1 MNDPPDKGSTHKAV
15 KTSLKSIAKN
25 NVVIDK
31 LNDVVIMTHKIVIH
45 TLQFMKLYF
54 INCYDTKQPIPH
66 IDRALVTSFMKV
78 LCKAPTRGR
87 KPSDETIECKAE
99 LDAFY
104 SEHYAPLKSEELSYT
119 HMNTILDYMAD
130 TITTIYETNITQ
142 RFVMY
147 VERFVNVVWKKKEL
161 IEIIKKLKKTK
172 AEKQALMNNLCSELR
187 KIKNDILHPLAPKT
201 SKTYYHQWINDLKIL
216 PNRELQKES
225 VFYDLEC
232 SPQDYLHGM
241 IYMMKAVENAG
252 ATMCGVFPLR
262 REIIPKYIPIDT
274 TTLVHL
280 LITKEHGKKA
290 DFLTKGNLVTNQKNI
305 WGFFF
310 KTDKQLFH
318 LDDKFDYQFANMIET
333 DGNGVSILLV
343 RKDLKGKRKNIQTKT
358 INTEKYI
365 DELTDYTDLKHK
377 NVVAIDPNKSDL
389 LFCVDDNENKFR
401 YTQNQRRKE
410 TKQKKYR
417 NILQNYKLEKIDN
430 KTISEWETELSF
442 HNSKT
447 LDFEK
452 FKEYIKKKN
461 EINLKIGGFYQ
472 RTLFRKLKLCSFMM
486 RQKTEAKMLK
496 NFEKVFGRP
505 DNVVVGFG
513 DYSNN
518 TTHKKF
524 NEPVK
529 GKGFRKL
536 LRQYGYNVYLVNEFR
551 TSCRCSH
558 CEGECKTFRKCVNPR
573 PWKDNIIMR
582 HGLLE
587 CKTCNRLWNRDM
599 NASLN
604 ILKICK
610 EAIAGK
616 ERPAYL
622 KRSARPLSDAASAI
636 TITI

>member
-1 MNDPPDKGSTHKAV
+1 
-15 KTSLKSIAKN
+15 
-25 NVVIDK
+25 
-31 LNDVVIMTHKIVIH
+31 
-45 TLQFMKLYF
+45 
-54 INCYDTKQPIPH
+54 
-66 IDRALVTSFMKV
+66 
-78 LCKAPTRGR
+78 
-87 KPSDETIECKAE
+87 
-99 LDAFY
+99 
-104 SEHYAPLKSEELSYT
+104 
-119 HMNTILDYMAD
+119 
-130 TITTIYETNITQ
+130 
-142 RFVMY
+142 
-147 VERFVNVVWKKKEL
+147 
-161 IEIIKKLKKTK
+161 
-172 AEKQALMNNLCSELR
+172 
-187 KIKNDILHPLAPKT
+187 
-201 SKTYYHQWINDLKIL
+201 
-216 PNRELQKES
+216 
-225 VFYDLEC
+225 
-232 SPQDYLHGM
+232 
-241 IYMMKAVENAG
+241 
-252 ATMCGVFPLR
+252 
-262 REIIPKYIPIDT
+262 
-274 TTLVHL
+274 
-280 LITKEHGKKA
+280 
-290 DFLTKGNLVTNQKNI
+290 
-305 WGFFF
+305 
-310 KTDKQLFH
+310 
-318 LDDKFDYQFANMIET
+318 MIET

-343 RKDLKGKRKNIQTKT
+343 RKDLKGKRKNIQTK
-358 INTEKYI
+358 INNTEKYI
-365 DELTDYTDLKHK
+365 DELTDYTDLQDK

-389 LFCVDDNENKFR
+389 LFCVDNNEKTFR

-417 NILQNYKLEKIDN
+417 NILEEYKLEKIDN
-430 KTISEWETELSF
+430 KTITEWETELSF

-447 LDFEK
+447 LHFEK
-452 FKEYIKKKN
+452 FKAYIKKKN

-472 RTLFRKLKLCSFMM
+472 RTLFRKLKLGSFMM
-486 RQKTEAKMLK
+486 HQQTEAKMLK

-505 DNVVVGFG
+505 DDVVVGFG

-536 LRQYGYNVYLVNEFR
+536 LRKYGYNVYLVNEFR

-622 KRSARPLSDAASAI
+622 KRSVRPLSDAASAI
-636 TITI
+636 TPTI